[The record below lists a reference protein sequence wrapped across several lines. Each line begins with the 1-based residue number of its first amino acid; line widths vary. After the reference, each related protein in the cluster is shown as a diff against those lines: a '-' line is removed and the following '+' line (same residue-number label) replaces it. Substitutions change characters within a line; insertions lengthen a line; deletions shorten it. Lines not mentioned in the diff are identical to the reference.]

1 MRRTDLQQSRTISI
15 DNLPSSV
22 RPSDG
27 DIATRAYD
35 RYLARGRADGHDID
49 DWLAAEQ
56 ELANERREQLA
67 TA

>member
-1 MRRTDLQQSRTISI
+1 MRRTDVQQSRTTST

-22 RPSDG
+22 QPSEG

-56 ELANERREQLA
+56 ELANERREQLE
-67 TA
+67 TV

>member
-1 MRRTDLQQSRTISI
+1 MGRTDLQQSRTVSLDI
-15 DNLPSSV
+15 LPSTV
-22 RPSDG
+22 MPNDG

-56 ELANERREQLA
+56 ELANERREQLE
-67 TA
+67 TV